1 MLDGALL
8 ASFHCSVFHE
18 GNSFLASKMAINQLV
33 EWRHQINLTYFAHLL
48 CIFSL
53 PLVELFSKL
62 LMLSVRWCLA
72 CFVSLLCFSCRYV
85 DSNMFHVVLCIR
97 GFAFVAFL
105 LDLVAYTCFLVGF
118 FFFCHAGCS

>member
-72 CFVSLLCFSCRYV
+72 CFVSLLYLFDFVYLFSALQKKSFYF
-85 DSNMFHVVLCIR
+85 DNIR
-97 GFAFVAFL
+97 MV
-105 LDLVAYTCFLVGF
+105 
-118 FFFCHAGCS
+118 